1 MEVFFMKKSFLT
13 VILSL
18 FLLPA
23 VFASPNEYEVTNDS
37 NKIFGIVPGIR
48 FSVLGV
54 EPTVALNVFNLEL
67 ESACAFSSGLD
78 GKKFGAAPSFSVA
91 YNTNPFEKGTS
102 AVIGLEYMYLTPSY
116 TNMLNKTV
124 DKNNTIDDEDELPGV
139 HSLSL
144 FYKGTSNFNKVF
156 GLLWR
161 VKLPVMIMP
170 AERVD
175 GDIQNLNITNLPG
188 FLGCTLIGFCLTSV
202 GVRFVF

>member
-1 MEVFFMKKSFLT
+1 MKKIFLAM
-13 VILSL
+13 ILSL
-18 FLLPA
+18 VLMPA
-23 VFASPNEYEVTNDS
+23 VFASPDEYEVTNNSD
-37 NKIFGIVPGIR
+37 KIFGIAPGVR

-54 EPTVALNVFNLEL
+54 EPTIALNLYNLEL
-67 ESACAFSSGLD
+67 EGACAFSSGLD
-78 GKKFGAAPSFSVA
+78 GKQFGAAPSFSVA
-91 YNTNPFEKGTS
+91 YNTNPFERGTA
-102 AVIGLEYMYLTPSY
+102 AVFGLEYMYLTSSY

-124 DKNNTIDDEDELPGV
+124 EKNKNDEDVVPGI

-144 FYKGTSNFNKVF
+144 FYKGTYNFNKVF

-175 GDIQNLNITNLPG
+175 GEIQNLNITNFPG
-188 FLGCTLIGFCLTSV
+188 FLGCALIGFCLTSI

>member
-1 MEVFFMKKSFLT
+1 MKRIFLAM
-13 VILSL
+13 ILSL
-18 FLLPA
+18 VLMPA
-23 VFASPNEYEVTNDS
+23 VFASPDEYEVTNNSD
-37 NKIFGIVPGIR
+37 KIFGIAPGVR

-54 EPTVALNVFNLEL
+54 EPTIALNLYNLEL
-67 ESACAFSSGLD
+67 EGACAFSSGLD
-78 GKKFGAAPSFSVA
+78 GKQFGAAPSFSVA
-91 YNTNPFEKGTS
+91 YNTNPFERGTA
-102 AVIGLEYMYLTPSY
+102 AVFGLEYMYLTSSY

-124 DKNNTIDDEDELPGV
+124 EKNKNDEDVVPGI

-144 FYKGTSNFNKVF
+144 FYKGTYNFNKVF

-175 GDIQNLNITNLPG
+175 GEIQNLNITNFPG
-188 FLGCTLIGFCLTSV
+188 FLGCALIGFCLTSV

>member
-1 MEVFFMKKSFLT
+1 M
-13 VILSL
+13 ILSL
-18 FLLPA
+18 VLMPA
-23 VFASPNEYEVTNDS
+23 VFASPDEYEVTNNSD
-37 NKIFGIVPGIR
+37 KIFGIAPGLR

-54 EPTVALNVFNLEL
+54 EPTIALNLYNLEL
-67 ESACAFSSGLD
+67 EGACAFSSGLD
-78 GKKFGAAPSFSVA
+78 GKQFGAAPSFSVA
-91 YNTNPFEKGTS
+91 YNTNPFERGTA
-102 AVIGLEYMYLTPSY
+102 AVFGLEYMYLTSSY

-124 DKNNTIDDEDELPGV
+124 EKNKNDEDVVPGI

-144 FYKGTSNFNKVF
+144 FYKGTYNFNKVF

-175 GDIQNLNITNLPG
+175 GEIQNLNITNFPG
-188 FLGCTLIGFCLTSV
+188 FLGCALIGFCLTSV

>member
-1 MEVFFMKKSFLT
+1 MKKIFLAM
-13 VILSL
+13 ILSL
-18 FLLPA
+18 VLMPA
-23 VFASPNEYEVTNDS
+23 VFASPDEYEVTNNSD
-37 NKIFGIVPGIR
+37 KIFGIAPGLR

-54 EPTVALNVFNLEL
+54 EPTIALNLYNLEL
-67 ESACAFSSGLD
+67 EGACAFSSGLD
-78 GKKFGAAPSFSVA
+78 GKQFGAAPSFSVA
-91 YNTNPFEKGTS
+91 YNTNPFERGTA
-102 AVIGLEYMYLTPSY
+102 AVFGLEYMYLTSSY

-124 DKNNTIDDEDELPGV
+124 EKNKNDEDVVPGI

-144 FYKGTSNFNKVF
+144 FYKGTYNFNKVF

-175 GDIQNLNITNLPG
+175 GEIQNLNITNFPG
-188 FLGCTLIGFCLTSV
+188 FLGCALIGFCLTSV

>member
-1 MEVFFMKKSFLT
+1 MKKSFLT

-37 NKIFGIVPGIR
+37 NKIFGRAPGIR

-102 AVIGLEYMYLTPSY
+102 AVFGLEYMYLTPSY

-144 FYKGTSNFNKVF
+144 FYKGTYNFNKVF

>member
-1 MEVFFMKKSFLT
+1 MKKILFAM
-13 VILSL
+13 ILSL
-18 FLLPA
+18 FILPA
-23 VFASPNEYEVTNDS
+23 VFASPDEYEVTNRSD
-37 NKIFGIVPGIR
+37 KIFGVAPGVR

-54 EPTVALNVFNLEL
+54 EPTVALNIYNLEL
-67 ESACAFSSGLD
+67 EGACAFSSGLD
-78 GKKFGAAPSFSVA
+78 GKKFGVAPSFSVA

-102 AVIGLEYMYLTPSY
+102 AVFGLEYMYLTPSY

-124 DKNNTIDDEDELPGV
+124 EKNNTIEDEEELPGV

-144 FYKGTSNFNKVF
+144 FYKGTYNFNKVF

-170 AERVD
+170 AERVE
-175 GDIQNLNITNLPG
+175 GDIQNLNITNFPG

>member
-1 MEVFFMKKSFLT
+1 MKRIFLAM
-13 VILSL
+13 ILSL
-18 FLLPA
+18 VLMPA
-23 VFASPNEYEVTNDS
+23 VFASPDEYEVTNNSD
-37 NKIFGIVPGIR
+37 KIFGIAPGVR

-54 EPTVALNVFNLEL
+54 EPTIALNLYNLEL
-67 ESACAFSSGLD
+67 EGACAFSSGLD
-78 GKKFGAAPSFSVA
+78 GKQFGAAPSFSVA
-91 YNTNPFEKGTS
+91 YNTNPFERGTA
-102 AVIGLEYMYLTPSY
+102 AVFGLEYMYLTSSY

-124 DKNNTIDDEDELPGV
+124 EKNKNDEDLVPGI

-144 FYKGTSNFNKVF
+144 FYKGTYNFNKVF

-175 GDIQNLNITNLPG
+175 GEIQNLNITNFPG
-188 FLGCTLIGFCLTSV
+188 FLGCALIGFCLTSV

>member
-144 FYKGTSNFNKVF
+144 FYKGTYNFNKVF

>member
-1 MEVFFMKKSFLT
+1 M
-13 VILSL
+13 
-18 FLLPA
+18 
-23 VFASPNEYEVTNDS
+23 TNDS
-37 NKIFGIVPGIR
+37 NKIFGIAPGIR

-102 AVIGLEYMYLTPSY
+102 AVFGLEYMYLTPSY

-144 FYKGTSNFNKVF
+144 FYKGTYNFNKVF